1 MTRPSSF
8 MLTVLDKL
16 GQSVP
21 LDVDTSIELENV
33 KAILEAEFA
42 IAPENQ
48 QILFMGRVLS
58 DDKRTLASYG
68 IKDGDLLVIH
78 DTRAMNT
85 QNSEMSN
92 LEEVMRQQ
100 ILQSPSL
107 QQNLR
112 QHNPVLLDAAL
123 RSPQEFAQ
131 VITQQR
137 AKVQEM
143 QAAQEELFHSDPFD
157 VEAQKKIEES
167 IRQDRVA
174 ENLEHAIEFSPESF
188 GNVSMLY
195 VNLKVNGHPV
205 KAFVDS
211 GAQATIIS
219 PDCAT
224 RCGIMRLLDTRF
236 AGVALGV
243 GTAKIL
249 GRIHSTQI
257 QLGSDLFLP
266 CSFTVLEGRNVDIL
280 FGLDMLRRYQASI
293 DLKKNALII
302 QDREIPFLPEHEI
315 PKNEDSLPLLGDAE
329 PKETDGAEFQSRVAG
344 REQSS
349 TGSAQRPNHQGAMTR
364 SNSEIWDAKKIKE
377 LMNLGI
383 PKNETTEL
391 LNAANGNIE
400 IAASIYSVS
409 YTHLTLPT
417 ILLV

>member
-400 IAASIYSVS
+400 IAASIYFSK
-409 YTHLTLPT
+409 
-417 ILLV
+417 

>member
-1 MTRPSSF
+1 

-400 IAASIYSVS
+400 IAASIYFSK
-409 YTHLTLPT
+409 
-417 ILLV
+417 

>member
-48 QILFMGRVLS
+48 QILFLGRVLP

-123 RSPQEFAQ
+123 RSPQDFAQ

-143 QAAQEELFHSDPFD
+143 QAAQEELSHSDPFD

-266 CSFTVLEGRNVDIL
+266 CSFTVLEGRNVDML
-280 FGLDMLRRYQASI
+280 FGLDMLKRYQASI

-344 REQSS
+344 KELSS

-364 SNSEIWDAKKIKE
+364 INSEIWDEEKIEE
-377 LMNLGI
+377 LINLGI

-400 IAASIYSVS
+400 IAASIYFSK
-409 YTHLTLPT
+409 
-417 ILLV
+417 

>member
-48 QILFMGRVLS
+48 QILFMGRVLP

-219 PDCAT
+219 PDCAI

-364 SNSEIWDAKKIKE
+364 SNSEIWDAKKIEE

-400 IAASIYSVS
+400 IAASIYFSK
-409 YTHLTLPT
+409 
-417 ILLV
+417 

>member
-364 SNSEIWDAKKIKE
+364 SNSEIWDAKK
-377 LMNLGI
+377 L
-383 PKNETTEL
+383 KN
-391 LNAANGNIE
+391 
-400 IAASIYSVS
+400 
-409 YTHLTLPT
+409 
-417 ILLV
+417 

>member
-48 QILFMGRVLS
+48 QILFLGRVLP

-78 DTRAMNT
+78 DTRAMIT
-85 QNSEMSN
+85 QNPEMSN
-92 LEEVMRQQ
+92 LEELMRQQ
-100 ILQSPSL
+100 ILQSPSM

-123 RSPQEFAQ
+123 RSPQEFKQ

-143 QAAQEELFHSDPFD
+143 QAAQEELLNADPFD

-167 IRQDRVA
+167 IRQDRVT
-174 ENLEHAIEFSPESF
+174 ENLEHAIEYSPESF

-266 CSFTVLEGRNVDIL
+266 CSFTVLEGRSVDML
-280 FGLDMLRRYQASI
+280 FGLDMLKRYQASI

-315 PKNEDSLPLLGDAE
+315 PKNEHNLPLLGDAE
-329 PKETDGAEFQSRVAG
+329 PKETDGAEFQSRVAN
-344 REQSS
+344 EKSS
-349 TGSAQRPNHQGAMTR
+349 TDSTSRSSQQGGPTHD
-364 SNSEIWDAKKIKE
+364 NTKIWDKEKIKE
-377 LMNLGI
+377 LVNLGI
-383 PKNETTEL
+383 PKNEADEL

-400 IAASIYSVS
+400 IAASIYFSK
-409 YTHLTLPT
+409 
-417 ILLV
+417 

>member
-48 QILFMGRVLS
+48 QILFMGRVLP

-131 VITQQR
+131 VVTQQR

-266 CSFTVLEGRNVDIL
+266 CSFTVLEGRNVDML
-280 FGLDMLRRYQASI
+280 FGLDMLKRYQASI

-344 REQSS
+344 EEQSS

-364 SNSEIWDAKKIKE
+364 INSEIWDEKKIEE
-377 LMNLGI
+377 LINLGI

-400 IAASIYSVS
+400 IAASIYFSK
-409 YTHLTLPT
+409 
-417 ILLV
+417 

>member
-1 MTRPSSF
+1 MTRPSSL

-48 QILFMGRVLS
+48 QILFMGRVLL

-137 AKVQEM
+137 AKVPEM

-266 CSFTVLEGRNVDIL
+266 CSFTVLEGRNVDML
-280 FGLDMLRRYQASI
+280 FGLDMLKRYQASI

-329 PKETDGAEFQSRVAG
+329 PKETDAEFQSRVAG
-344 REQSS
+344 KEQSS

-364 SNSEIWDAKKIKE
+364 INSEIWDAKKIEE
-377 LMNLGI
+377 LINLGI

-400 IAASIYSVS
+400 IAASIYFSK
-409 YTHLTLPT
+409 
-417 ILLV
+417 

>member
-48 QILFMGRVLS
+48 QILFMGRVLL

-123 RSPQEFAQ
+123 RSPQDFAQ

-266 CSFTVLEGRNVDIL
+266 CSFTVLEGRNVDML
-280 FGLDMLRRYQASI
+280 FGLDMLKRYQASI

-344 REQSS
+344 KELSS

-364 SNSEIWDAKKIKE
+364 INSEIWDEEKIEE
-377 LMNLGI
+377 LINLGI

-400 IAASIYSVS
+400 IAASIYFSK
-409 YTHLTLPT
+409 
-417 ILLV
+417 

>member
-48 QILFMGRVLS
+48 QILFMGRVLP

-266 CSFTVLEGRNVDIL
+266 CSFTVLEGRNVDML
-280 FGLDMLRRYQASI
+280 FGLDMLKRYQASI

-344 REQSS
+344 KEQSS

-364 SNSEIWDAKKIKE
+364 INSEIWDAKKIEE
-377 LMNLGI
+377 LINLGI

-400 IAASIYSVS
+400 IAASIYFSK
-409 YTHLTLPT
+409 
-417 ILLV
+417 

>member
-1 MTRPSSF
+1 

-48 QILFMGRVLS
+48 QILFLGRVLP

-78 DTRAMNT
+78 DTRAMIT
-85 QNSEMSN
+85 QNPEMSN
-92 LEEVMRQQ
+92 LEELMRQQ
-100 ILQSPSL
+100 ILQSPSM

-123 RSPQEFAQ
+123 RSPQEFKQ

-143 QAAQEELFHSDPFD
+143 QAAQEELLNADPFD

-167 IRQDRVA
+167 IRQDRVT
-174 ENLEHAIEFSPESF
+174 ENLEHAIEYSPESF

-266 CSFTVLEGRNVDIL
+266 CSFTVLEGRSVDML
-280 FGLDMLRRYQASI
+280 FGLDMLKRYQASI

-302 QDREIPFLPEHEI
+302 QDREIPFLPI
-315 PKNEDSLPLLGDAE
+315 PA
-329 PKETDGAEFQSRVAG
+329 FQSIMDVRY
-344 REQSS
+344 
-349 TGSAQRPNHQGAMTR
+349 
-364 SNSEIWDAKKIKE
+364 NSELLESNIRVSLLHFGGLPADCRWPNGKSPPKRDEIKKVKILKT
-377 LMNLGI
+377 I
-383 PKNETTEL
+383 SASTRRT
-391 LNAANGNIE
+391 IICS
-400 IAASIYSVS
+400 IA
-409 YTHLTLPT
+409 
-417 ILLV
+417 

>member
-48 QILFMGRVLS
+48 QILFMGRVLP

-266 CSFTVLEGRNVDIL
+266 CSFTVLEGRSVDML
-280 FGLDMLRRYQASI
+280 FGLDMLKRYQASI

-315 PKNEDSLPLLGDAE
+315 PKNEDSLPLLGDAQ

-344 REQSS
+344 KEQSS

-364 SNSEIWDAKKIKE
+364 INSEIWDAKKIEE
-377 LMNLGI
+377 LINLGI

-400 IAASIYSVS
+400 IAASIYFSK
-409 YTHLTLPT
+409 
-417 ILLV
+417 

>member
-1 MTRPSSF
+1 
-8 MLTVLDKL
+8 
-16 GQSVP
+16 
-21 LDVDTSIELENV
+21 
-33 KAILEAEFA
+33 
-42 IAPENQ
+42 
-48 QILFMGRVLS
+48 
-58 DDKRTLASYG
+58 
-68 IKDGDLLVIH
+68 
-78 DTRAMNT
+78 
-85 QNSEMSN
+85 
-92 LEEVMRQQ
+92 
-100 ILQSPSL
+100 
-107 QQNLR
+107 
-112 QHNPVLLDAAL
+112 
-123 RSPQEFAQ
+123 
-131 VITQQR
+131 
-137 AKVQEM
+137 M

-266 CSFTVLEGRNVDIL
+266 CSFTVLEGRNVDML
-280 FGLDMLRRYQASI
+280 FGLDMLKRYQASI

-344 REQSS
+344 KEQSS

-364 SNSEIWDAKKIKE
+364 INSEIWDAKKIEE
-377 LMNLGI
+377 LINLGI
-383 PKNETTEL
+383 PKNETT
-391 LNAANGNIE
+391 
-400 IAASIYSVS
+400 
-409 YTHLTLPT
+409 
-417 ILLV
+417 

>member
-48 QILFMGRVLS
+48 QILFLGRVLP

-143 QAAQEELFHSDPFD
+143 QAAQEELLNADPFD

-167 IRQDRVA
+167 IRQDRVT
-174 ENLEHAIEFSPESF
+174 ENLEHAIEYSPESF

-266 CSFTVLEGRNVDIL
+266 CSFTVLEGRNVDML
-280 FGLDMLRRYQASI
+280 FGLDMLKRYQASI

-344 REQSS
+344 KEQSS

-364 SNSEIWDAKKIKE
+364 INSEIWDAKKIEE
-377 LMNLGI
+377 LINLGI

-400 IAASIYSVS
+400 IAASIYFSK
-409 YTHLTLPT
+409 
-417 ILLV
+417 

>member
-1 MTRPSSF
+1 MTRPSSL

-48 QILFMGRVLS
+48 QILFMGRVLL

-266 CSFTVLEGRNVDIL
+266 CSFTVLEGRNVDML
-280 FGLDMLRRYQASI
+280 FGLDMLKRYQASI

-329 PKETDGAEFQSRVAG
+329 PKETDAEFQSRVAG
-344 REQSS
+344 KEQSS

-364 SNSEIWDAKKIKE
+364 INSEIWDAKKIEE
-377 LMNLGI
+377 LINLGI

-400 IAASIYSVS
+400 IAASIYFSK
-409 YTHLTLPT
+409 
-417 ILLV
+417 